1 VRRAFVLAAD
11 RQTWTHDLLGK
22 SSSPATGGF
31 IPPDMPGHS
40 AGIGLPYDPA
50 EARRL
55 LAEAGYPG
63 GQDFPVVDWLIMTNL
78 APLADYLEAEWR
90 TNLGIRMRRKTE
102 AVTTYS
108 ERMHAER
115 PHLLLVHWV
124 ADYPDP
130 DNFLRVAVNEYL
142 PEWRNET
149 YAAWI
154 ERAGRLTDQR
164 QRIKLYQQADRILI
178 EEAVLVPLL
187 YGKRWRM
194 LVKPWVKQFTLSAG
208 SVPSWKDVV
217 VQRHE

>member
-1 VRRAFVLAAD
+1 M
-11 RQTWTHDLLGK
+11 Q
-22 SSSPATGGF
+22 
-31 IPPDMPGHS
+31 
-40 AGIGLPYDPA
+40 
-50 EARRL
+50 
-55 LAEAGYPG
+55 
-63 GQDFPVVDWLIMTNL
+63 
-78 APLADYLEAEWR
+78 
-90 TNLGIRMRRKTE
+90 
-102 AVTTYS
+102 
-108 ERMHAER
+108 AER